1 MKITIPQ
8 SEARKEAHVEEE
20 IWYLAHRAL
29 NVSYRSLAKYL
40 AKNLVLIDK
49 GFRTVLVSKRK
60 RGQVSRS
67 DIEIAAL
74 GILAAGSL
82 YKGISQKK
90 KINLLEAAV
99 LGVAFGGFLILNS
112 HGGKRRVIPD

>member
-8 SEARKEAHVEEE
+8 NKEIKKAYAEEE

-29 NVSYRSLAKYL
+29 NVSYKSLAKYL
-40 AKNLVLIDK
+40 ARNLVLIDK
-49 GFRTVLVSKRK
+49 GFRAVLVSKK
-60 RGQVSRS
+60 KKGEVSRS

-74 GILAAGSL
+74 GILALGSL

-99 LGVAFGGFLILNS
+99 LGVAFSGFLILNS
-112 HGGKRRVIPD
+112 HGGKRRVIPG